1 MNILHITSLLPAD
14 LQNKQDE
21 NDILLRI
28 AQRYKK
34 AYPEDRQQFI
44 MVIPYSNR
52 LLADMKK
59 KWSDYF
65 QLRKKGG
72 FQLDD
77 FQVQVIAMPY
87 FMKDAGIKR
96 QLTKIGLKNNIHKVR
111 KILDDFQ
118 PDIVHAHN
126 LKGNVELAQL
136 LREKYSIPFVASMRN
151 DSEDVVNRIF
161 KRNLQ
166 PSALISVNQFT
177 VSKYDKLENIPVE
190 IIPHPVD
197 EQYFVASIR
206 KTDKNNPRFVS
217 VARLLPL
224 KNFDKVLM
232 ALADTTLD
240 FVWDIYGD
248 GPERGNLQ
256 KLIYEKGMQ
265 DKIILYGR
273 IPFDSV
279 MRKLPNYDLFLMPSF
294 PETLGRAY
302 FEAMA
307 CGVPVIAAKH
317 TGIDGIVTNEKEGF
331 LVDHNSPE
339 DIRASINNFIR
350 YDEARQ
356 YQMKLN
362 SYNLARRYT
371 WKESMEKYK
380 SVYRQAVNETKQ

>member
-1 MNILHITSLLPAD
+1 MNILHITSLLPAE

-28 AQRYKK
+28 AQRYAK

-44 MVIPYSNR
+44 MVIPYANR
-52 LLADMKK
+52 LLAGVKK
-59 KWSDYF
+59 KWSDYY
-65 QLRKKGG
+65 QLRKKGEY
-72 FQLDD
+72 QLDD

-87 FMKDAGIKR
+87 FMKDDGIKR
-96 QLTKIGLKNNIHKVR
+96 QLTEIGLKNNIYKIQ

-136 LREKYSIPFVASMRN
+136 LKEKYNIPFVASMRK
-151 DSEDVVNRIF
+151 DSEDVVNRIVNQ
-161 KRNLQ
+161 KLQ
-166 PSALISVNQFT
+166 PSSLISVNQFT
-177 VSKYDKLENIPVE
+177 VSKYQKLKNIPVE
-190 IIPHPVD
+190 IVPHPVD
-197 EQYFVASIR
+197 EQYFVDSIR
-206 KTDKNNPRFVS
+206 KTDKHNLRFVS
-217 VARLLPL
+217 VGRLLPL
-224 KNFDKVLM
+224 KNFDKVFM
-232 ALADTTLD
+232 ALAGTTFD

-256 KLIYEKGMQ
+256 KLIIEKAMQ
-265 DKIILYGR
+265 DKITLHGR

-307 CGVPVIAAKH
+307 CGVPVLAARN
-317 TGIDGIVTNEKEGF
+317 TGIDGIVKNEKEGF
-331 LVDHNSPE
+331 LVDHNSHE
-339 DIRASINNFIR
+339 EIRACINKFVG
-350 YDEARQ
+350 YDENRQ

-362 SYNLARRYT
+362 SYDLARQYT
-371 WKESMEKYK
+371 WKETIEKYK